1 MQVTRHHEGVY
12 QCSASNGVGSKATA
26 KINLRVLREFT
37 FIIPSLTHS
46 FTYYIADKP
55 EVTAEEATVFTGVGH
70 QAVLVCNVHSS
81 PEAELVWYRGSLMLE
96 NDNRM
101 YREDVGTRRSLVI
114 HHVMEEEFTAY
125 RCQATNDLGSGSA
138 TITISGQL
146 DSIILSRYLDLL
158 VKSFIEIFFS
168 PVSPILLFDNQRCVR
183 LWCPWAKTSV
193 WIVVRK

>member
-1 MQVTRHHEGVY
+1 M
-12 QCSASNGVGSKATA
+12 ASVSMND
-26 KINLRVLREFT
+26 IRLL
-37 FIIPSLTHS
+37 L
-46 FTYYIADKP
+46 DKP

-125 RCQATNDLGSGSA
+125 RCQATNDLGTGSA
-138 TITISGQL
+138 TITISGELTSDKTQVKTASECL
-146 DSIILSRYLDLL
+146 VSGTLSSN
-158 VKSFIEIFFS
+158 SFIFCLTIR
-168 PVSPILLFDNQRCVR
+168 VLGD
-183 LWCPWAKTSV
+183 
-193 WIVVRK
+193 